1 MSTHK
6 ALPINAERGARS
18 GADTKGRTM
27 SSPSTTTRKKM
38 FTLTSLGASAVI
50 LAACAPDTGGAG
62 EDVITYRVATIEG
75 IGTPMNDGFDRFV
88 EEVEQCSDGRLIG
101 TNYPA
106 GQLGGFVDLIDGN
119 RAGTYEIT
127 SGGFDVEDALS
138 PTLAALSLGYVFE
151 DEEHVERVIDE
162 MLPQMAEELEASTGA
177 TILGMGEDGWRW
189 TFSTTP
195 VETIE
200 DLQGLSIRVPEAD
213 IPLGLWSALGA
224 SPTPVPFTEMYNA
237 LETGVIEAG
246 EGALAQIAANAFYE
260 PAPHLNNTKHWF
272 NIKPVRANAEWF
284 NGLPEDLQACLQ
296 TTAEDVFA
304 DVRETSRQLEA
315 QTVEELESEG
325 VMVLEEPA
333 DLDVWRER
341 SATYDEEY
349 FAEYP
354 EAEEFISEVQSYASS
369 EEE

>member
-1 MSTHK
+1 M
-6 ALPINAERGARS
+6 
-18 GADTKGRTM
+18 
-27 SSPSTTTRKKM
+27 
-38 FTLTSLGASAVI
+38 LTSLGVGAAL
-50 LAACAPDTGGAG
+50 LAACAPDTADDGDIG
-62 EDVITYRVATIEG
+62 EDVIRYRVATIEG

-88 EEVEQCSDGRLIG
+88 EEAETCSDGRLVG

-119 RAGTYEIT
+119 RNGTYEIT
-127 SGGFDVEDALS
+127 SGGFDVEDQLS

-151 DEEHVERVIDE
+151 DEEHVERVIDG

-189 TFSTTP
+189 TFSSTP
-195 VETIE
+195 IETIE
-200 DLQGLSIRVPEAD
+200 DTQGLGIRVPEAD
-213 IPLGLWSALGA
+213 IPLGLWNALGA

-246 EGALAQIAANAFYE
+246 EGALAQIAANAFHE
-260 PAPHLNNTKHWF
+260 PAPYLNNTKHWF

-284 NGLPEDLQACLQ
+284 NGLDDDLQACLR

-315 QTVEELESEG
+315 ETVAELEAEG
-325 VMVLEEPA
+325 VTVFEEPA
-333 DLDVWRER
+333 DLEVWKQR
-341 SATYDEEY
+341 SATYDEVY
-349 FAEYP
+349 FGEYP
-354 EAEEFISEVQSYASS
+354 EAEEFINDVRSYAAGDQ
-369 EEE
+369 E